1 MYEIRKIERICLGGM
16 ILCGIS
22 TVWNLLKILWN
33 FVFCQDSL
41 NRQVRDFFYDSP
53 SAFIGQ
59 IVLFILLFVFLL
71 VFLLLRALRTDLN
84 DLMDAI
90 RRQGK
95 EIDRIDAESAPQ
107 R

>member
-22 TVWNLLKILWN
+22 TVWNLLKILWD
-33 FVFCQDSL
+33 FVFFQDSL
-41 NRQVRDFFYDSP
+41 DRQVWDFLYDSP

-59 IVLFILLFVFLL
+59 VILFVLLFVFLL
-71 VFLLLRALRTDLN
+71 VFLLLRTDFN

-95 EIDRIDAESAPQ
+95 EIDRIDAESTPQ